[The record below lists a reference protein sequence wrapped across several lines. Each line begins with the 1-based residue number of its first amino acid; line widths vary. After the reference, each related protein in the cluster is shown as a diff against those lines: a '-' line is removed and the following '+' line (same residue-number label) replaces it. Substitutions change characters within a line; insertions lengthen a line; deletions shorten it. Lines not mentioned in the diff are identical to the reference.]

1 MTTTAK
7 SSPPAPTA
15 TAANETDRERDRERD
30 REPEPERTSSGAMA
44 LLVRLVPGATGQ
56 PDALAKRRLT
66 TGLTIALV
74 SIMLQTVP
82 TAIRA
87 QAFLPVMA
95 RFLYWTLEMT
105 ALTIALS
112 SAYDWNQRRRAPT
125 MRTLTSTLVIAILIS
140 GCFIAFFNLILLP
153 TYPVL
158 RGEGPPRSLAFS
170 IAFGLVIG
178 MLHTGVWALAFVY
191 PYSAEDQR
199 LRALEADKL
208 RLEADQLKI
217 AAELAR
223 LRSQLEPHFLLNT
236 LNAIAGLV
244 TENPREARRLIAC
257 LGDLLRDSLHDGD
270 ELQPLEDEV
279 AWLRRYAEI
288 LESRHAGTLAFHWEI
303 EPDVKRT
310 LIPRLLL
317 QPLVENAVK
326 HGALRRRE
334 GGVVTVR
341 AALSATDKT
350 NVVCTVEDNGPGL
363 PTGETRPGAFGLR
376 SVRRRLELKYPSA
389 VLRME
394 SSTSGT
400 RSIVELPSSTN
411 GHQTQTQQKKEL
423 AS

>member
-1 MTTTAK
+1 M
-7 SSPPAPTA
+7 S
-15 TAANETDRERDRERD
+15 
-30 REPEPERTSSGAMA
+30 
-44 LLVRLVPGATGQ
+44 LLLRLVPGAREQ
-56 PDALAKRRLT
+56 PDALARRRLF

-87 QAFLPVMA
+87 QAFLPVLV

-125 MRTLTSTLVIAILIS
+125 KRTLTSTVVIAIVIS
-140 GCFIAFFNLILLP
+140 SIFVSFYNLVLLRA
-153 TYPVL
+153 YPFL

-170 IAFGLVIG
+170 LAFGLVVG

-199 LRALEADKL
+199 LRALESDKL
-208 RLEADQLKI
+208 RLEAEQLKI

-257 LGDLLRDSLHDGD
+257 LGDLLRDSLHDAE
-270 ELQPLEDEV
+270 ELQTLDDEI

-288 LESRHAGTLAFHWEI
+288 LESRHAGALAFHWEI
-303 EPDVKRT
+303 EADVKRV

-326 HGALRRRE
+326 HGALRRRG

-341 AALSATDKT
+341 ASMGVTASGSSGDP
-350 NVVCTVEDNGPGL
+350 NRHVVCTVEDNGPGL
-363 PTGETRPGAFGLR
+363 PATEPRAGAFGLH
-376 SVRRRLELKYPSA
+376 SVRRRLELKYPNA

-394 SSTSGT
+394 SSSSGT
-400 RSIVELPSSTN
+400 RSIVELPSTAIQCPTSNDVTSSAKKN
-411 GHQTQTQQKKEL
+411 RKNKEL
-423 AS
+423 AST